1 MKYFDTAFILKLYL
15 REEGSKAVMELANH
29 SGGLACSDLGYSEF
43 HAGLHRNLR
52 EGRLRPLEF
61 DKTLDRFHRDMK
73 IGQWRWIPLTRAI
86 HEDVATVFRN
96 ISGSVYLR
104 CADAIHL
111 TTAKHYGFS
120 EICSNDRHLGKAAP
134 LFGLSVN
141 NPIED

>member
-15 REEGSKAVMELANH
+15 REEGSAEVMELANH

-52 EGRLRPLEF
+52 ESRLNRREFERTLE
-61 DKTLDRFHRDMK
+61 RFHDDLE

-86 HEDVATVFRN
+86 HEDVATAYQT
-96 ISGSVYLR
+96 ISESVYLR

-111 TTAKHYGFS
+111 TTAKNYGFT
-120 EICSNDRHLGKAAP
+120 EICSNDRHLGKAAQV
-134 LFGLSVN
+134 FGLSVN
-141 NPIED
+141 NPIGG